1 MAHFHVGEFNFS
13 SFVSRKWSLKEFH
26 SVTLSS
32 RSCSFE
38 CICWHPSPHFEQRLG
53 SSALSLMWLSACW
66 VHRVRG
72 LIRLV
77 RKGMESHP
85 SCQIQLCAPLASKR
99 EEIFHF
105 PHFSVGFY
113 VCVFLTPPFV
123 ATASLSPPFS
133 CLSYSLLHS
142 ATNSPPPLFLLF
154 LFLPLWVWLKVT
166 VHTGSLSQ
174 RKEGEWSRKKDEG
187 NSENSW
193 GAGRL
198 STVLCTHHFFA
209 LDMIGEV
216 WKDTW
221 ARRLSKNA

>member
-38 CICWHPSPHFEQRLG
+38 CICWHPSLHFEQRLG

-113 VCVFLTPPFV
+113 VCVCSSPLLLLPLPLCHPRSHVYPILSSILQLTPPPPSFFLFF
-123 ATASLSPPFS
+123 SFPCGCGWRSPCTLAHFHRGKRESEAGKRTRGTVRIAEEREEREGCPQY
-133 CLSYSLLHS
+133 CALI
-142 ATNSPPPLFLLF
+142 TFLL
-154 LFLPLWVWLKVT
+154 
-166 VHTGSLSQ
+166 
-174 RKEGEWSRKKDEG
+174 
-187 NSENSW
+187 
-193 GAGRL
+193 
-198 STVLCTHHFFA
+198 
-209 LDMIGEV
+209 
-216 WKDTW
+216 
-221 ARRLSKNA
+221 